1 MSIELLK
8 TVTSKFTT
16 IFLALKRYSVLVFLI
31 AICSVYG
38 FLTYRI
44 NALTEIEPTSE
55 AISEKLKTVQR
66 PKIDQQAIDKLRELE
81 QENIE
86 VQTLFQQARDN
97 PFSE

>member
-1 MSIELLK
+1 MNLNDL
-8 TVTSKFTT
+8 TTKFTPVLSL
-16 IFLALKRYSVLVFLI
+16 FKRYAVVIFLI

-44 NALTEIEPTSE
+44 NSLTQLEPSPD
-55 AISEKLKTVQR
+55 AVAEKLNAVGR
-66 PKIDQQAIDKLRELE
+66 PRIDQEAIDKLSQLE
-81 QENIE
+81 AENIE